1 MMVFIT
7 YLDLFFVSKVFLKN
21 PYGRLKQYIQYFS
34 IEETE
39 SNFYVLNLVLVFVLC
54 LVLPHDH

>member
-21 PYGRLKQYIQYFS
+21 PYGRLKQYIQYFA
-34 IEETE
+34 IEETK
-39 SNFYVLNLVLVFVLC
+39 SKF
-54 LVLPHDH
+54 